1 VKILKDETM
10 NNQQETKITSH
21 VINSIFRD
29 YTWKIT

>member
-1 VKILKDETM
+1 MDETM

-21 VINSIFRD
+21 VMSRILRD